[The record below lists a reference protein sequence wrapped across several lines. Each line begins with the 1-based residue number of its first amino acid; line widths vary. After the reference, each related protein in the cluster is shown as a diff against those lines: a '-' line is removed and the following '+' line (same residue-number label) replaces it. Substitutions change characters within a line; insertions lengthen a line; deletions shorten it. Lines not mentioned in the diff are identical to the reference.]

1 MSNTNKTVAGDLN
14 VERHITAGGDLT
26 VRGQAKICH
35 DLKVEGWLEA
45 RNIKGPAKGLFG
57 SVTQLE
63 ERYPHPQDGWWAM
76 VGESVP
82 APIYRAD
89 GGAWVATGE
98 EGGTPSIDVSE
109 FLQAAIE
116 AVGGA
121 TARFDDIVDDGEIR
135 RSTCTK
141 AGGRIVYVA
150 SKKVFS
156 YQIDGVLYSDWLVDD
171 VPSADMYMDDTRT
184 LMQAD
189 KLYICGGTCYM
200 SSPDVGLLQL
210 ARYSD
215 IEALLSRLQGTS
227 PESSAETDPFLS
239 LGTFTGE
246 DVWEQV
252 AETLNGL
259 VVTEEAETHRRAG
272 LCRLSVDGARVEVV
286 NFPLDYAAQTQV
298 QLLTGCVVSEDG
310 VSLSRGDWQQL
321 VRSHS
326 KEGGWTNWKP
336 AVQGRTDFAGINA
349 IAGIEQYA
357 KAGNA
362 ISEVRSLAVV
372 AQHDGKDVTVGRLW
386 MLSDSMTHQLTQ
398 VLLTHHEPG
407 NDGSFSAHTDGTVHL
422 WKRSYGLI
430 QGSAESAPI
439 GEWTEWTDL
448 LAKPTVVTGTKDG
461 LTSSDMFTRLLQKQV
476 YVYSDVAPDG
486 EDHITQLGAKLT
498 AWCNEESGVPLLRTY
513 ETNSGGA
520 NYRQGLALMFRSDG
534 GTEKFT
540 LCIEAADKSAS
551 VRRLLLL
558 HHSYGD
564 SGWTFAD
571 GTEIV
576 GGGDLSE
583 FERQLEEVAAMAGEA
598 QTGVTE
604 GDPQAGF
611 DGFIDSATIQMSSAA
626 NWSRIVFVNDK
637 KTFAAQRGLQYY
649 SSWKSKDEDTTHGAP
664 QAYGK
669 LGKTHLLTTSGELY
683 VRLADGSL
691 EKLAKTSEVENSI
704 GSINDSIEEINSNVI
719 PALDSQIY
727 EAIGINSCTTKTLI
741 NETKSG
747 TSVSFNLGT
756 IKTGEIIP
764 QNGWMTIVACVTTSA
779 NEPGMSVQADYG
791 EEGYDYLIDQDRLK
805 AGTRAITRIT
815 KEHTMMPSALDGGEN
830 IQIGLSSQ
838 SQSNFTMHWAILYES
853 DPYGNPRRRGGSI
866 RRFYEQMN
874 TVNIPPTIT
883 EAGNRGLYTPKYNER
898 TGWFELNGL
907 TDVTWATMEAI
918 AADTEFNTVYPN
930 NFTRKENI
938 RTNKVGWHHGNI
950 IGSVANFLA
959 YYYQGLEVVAMPSP
973 GYIAA
978 QIQVNNASFSNCG
991 NLFALLLIIEA
1002 RVANIFDLSEE
1013 IETCYILPLTTLTE
1027 LSMKDQ
1033 AKMSWESI
1041 KWMIDAVS
1049 GRTSTLTVTV
1059 HADVY
1064 AKMTGGTVDD
1074 WGALGTLAE
1083 EKGVKLVA
1091 YGESGYPFLTRVLWH
1106 GYKRLE
1112 NKINAAKS
1120 GDVIY
1125 IHPEDRKK
1133 ITSAQKDDWAA
1144 LVTAG
1149 AEKQISF
1156 ALPAE
1161 S

>member
-1 MSNTNKTVAGDLN
+1 MNNTNKTVAGDLN
-14 VERHITAGGDLT
+14 VERHITSGGDLT

-45 RNIKGPAKGLFG
+45 KNIKGPAKGLFG

-89 GGAWVATGE
+89 GGAWVATGK

-156 YQIDGVLYSDWLVDD
+156 YQIDGVLYSDWLVED

-272 LCRLSVDGARVEVV
+272 MCRLSVDGARVEVV

-430 QGSAESAPI
+430 QGSAECAPI

-448 LAKPTVVTGTKDG
+448 LAKPTVVTRTKDG
-461 LTSSDMFTRLLQKQV
+461 FASSEMFTRMLQKDV
-476 YVYSDVAPDG
+476 YIYSDVAPDG
-486 EDHITQLGAKLT
+486 DNHITQLGAKLT
-498 AWCNEESGVPLLRTY
+498 SWCDEASGVPLLRTY
-513 ETNSGGA
+513 ETNSGGT
-520 NYRQGLALMFRSDG
+520 NYRQGLALMFRSNG

-540 LCIEAADKSAS
+540 FCVEASDTKAS

-558 HHSYGD
+558 HHLYGD
-564 SGWTFAD
+564 SGWAFAD
-571 GTEIV
+571 GVE
-576 GGGDLSE
+576 LP
-583 FERQLEEVAAMAGEA
+583 FELEQQLEEVAALAGEA

-611 DGFIDSATIQMSSAA
+611 DGFIDSATIRYGSPR
-626 NWSRIVFVNDK
+626 NWSRIVFVKDEK
-637 KTFAAQRGLQYY
+637 RFAAQQGPEYY
-649 SSWKSKDEDTTHGAP
+649 SSWGQKENDTTHAAP
-664 QAYGK
+664 MAYGK
-669 LGKTHLLTTSGELY
+669 RGKTHLLTTSGELY

-691 EKLAKTSEVENSI
+691 EKVCKTEDLAYRVEEL
-704 GSINDSIEEINSNVI
+704 EEAMWPV
-719 PALDSQIY
+719 
-727 EAIGINSCTTKTLI
+727 EAVLTANKTLM
-741 NETKSG
+741 EYTGSEQDVTMSWSVKRKGAAMDVTSLVVTKSTGSGESEQVYSG
-747 TSVSFNLGT
+747 TDNPGT
-756 IKTGEIIP
+756 QEA
-764 QNGWMTIVACVTTSA
+764 MV
-779 NEPGMSVQADYG
+779 
-791 EEGYDYLIDQDRLK
+791 
-805 AGTRAITRIT
+805 
-815 KEHTMMPSALDGGEN
+815 
-830 IQIGLSSQ
+830 
-838 SQSNFTMHWAILYES
+838 NFY
-853 DPYGNPRRRGGSI
+853 
-866 RRFYEQMN
+866 
-874 TVNIPPTIT
+874 
-883 EAGNRGLYTPKYNER
+883 
-898 TGWFELNGL
+898 GL
-907 TDVTWATMEAI
+907 T
-918 AADTEFNTVYPN
+918 
-930 NFTRKENI
+930 
-938 RTNKVGWHHGNI
+938 
-950 IGSVANFLA
+950 
-959 YYYQGLEVVAMPSP
+959 
-973 GYIAA
+973 
-978 QIQVNNASFSNCG
+978 
-991 NLFALLLIIEA
+991 
-1002 RVANIFDLSEE
+1002 
-1013 IETCYILPLTTLTE
+1013 
-1027 LSMKDQ
+1027 
-1033 AKMSWESI
+1033 
-1041 KWMIDAVS
+1041 
-1049 GRTSTLTVTV
+1049 
-1059 HADVY
+1059 
-1064 AKMTGGTVDD
+1064 
-1074 WGALGTLAE
+1074 
-1083 EKGVKLVA
+1083 
-1091 YGESGYPFLTRVLWH
+1091 
-1106 GYKRLE
+1106 
-1112 NKINAAKS
+1112 
-1120 GDVIY
+1120 
-1125 IHPEDRKK
+1125 
-1133 ITSAQKDDWAA
+1133 
-1144 LVTAG
+1144 
-1149 AEKQISF
+1149 SF
-1156 ALPAE
+1156 ALKTEVSGKSYTASTRVQMVLPVYAGFAE
-1161 S
+1161 AASDVGITSLVKQSLRTSAAGTYTLTNAQTGNYLWLCVPSTMAVNRVTLNGFDVPMEAAEDGETTLGNYKCYRSSNQLAAQDFTFIVS

>member
-14 VERHITAGGDLT
+14 VERHITSGGDLT

-45 RNIKGPAKGLFG
+45 KNIKGPAKGLFG

-89 GGAWVATGE
+89 GGAWVATGK

-156 YQIDGVLYSDWLVDD
+156 YQIDGALYSDWLVED

-448 LAKPTVVTGTKDG
+448 LAKPTVVTSTKDG
-461 LTSSDMFTRLLQKQV
+461 FASSEMFTRILQQEV
-476 YVYSDVAPDG
+476 YMYSNVAPDD
-486 EDHITQLGAKLT
+486 ENHYAQLGAKLLS
-498 AWCNEESGVPLLRTY
+498 WCSEGAPILRSY
-513 ETNSGGA
+513 ETNNGSNGG
-520 NYRQGLALMFRSDG
+520 YRQGIALLYATKGGGYKFIVCFEASGENGKLMRSFLLRYAKSGSSWSYSGYVKLIDG
-534 GTEKFT
+534 GGE
-540 LCIEAADKSAS
+540 
-551 VRRLLLL
+551 
-558 HHSYGD
+558 
-564 SGWTFAD
+564 
-571 GTEIV
+571 
-576 GGGDLSE
+576 LSE
-583 FERQLEEVAAMAGEA
+583 LERQLEEVAAVAVEA

-611 DGFIDSATIQMSSAA
+611 DGFVDSATIQMSSTTS
-626 NWSRIVFVNDK
+626 WSSIVFVKDK
-637 KTFAAQRGLQYY
+637 KAFAAQQGLQYF
-649 SSWKSKDEDTTHGAP
+649 SSWMTKDEDMTHGAP
-664 QAYGK
+664 MAYGK
-669 LGKTHLLTTSGELY
+669 RGKTHLLTTSGELY
-683 VRLADGSL
+683 VRLADGAL
-691 EKLAKTSEVENSI
+691 EKVCKTEDLASRVEEVE
-704 GSINDSIEEINSNVI
+704 
-719 PALDSQIY
+719 
-727 EAIGINSCTTKTLI
+727 EAVWPTQASLTAGKTLL
-741 NETKSG
+741 EYTGAAQAVKLSWSVKRKGAAVGVTSLVVTKSAGSGESEQVYSG
-747 TSVSFNLGT
+747 TDNPGT
-756 IKTGEIIP
+756 QEA
-764 QNGWMTIVACVTTSA
+764 MV
-779 NEPGMSVQADYG
+779 
-791 EEGYDYLIDQDRLK
+791 
-805 AGTRAITRIT
+805 
-815 KEHTMMPSALDGGEN
+815 
-830 IQIGLSSQ
+830 
-838 SQSNFTMHWAILYES
+838 NFY
-853 DPYGNPRRRGGSI
+853 
-866 RRFYEQMN
+866 
-874 TVNIPPTIT
+874 
-883 EAGNRGLYTPKYNER
+883 
-898 TGWFELNGL
+898 GL
-907 TDVTWATMEAI
+907 T
-918 AADTEFNTVYPN
+918 
-930 NFTRKENI
+930 
-938 RTNKVGWHHGNI
+938 
-950 IGSVANFLA
+950 
-959 YYYQGLEVVAMPSP
+959 
-973 GYIAA
+973 
-978 QIQVNNASFSNCG
+978 
-991 NLFALLLIIEA
+991 
-1002 RVANIFDLSEE
+1002 
-1013 IETCYILPLTTLTE
+1013 
-1027 LSMKDQ
+1027 
-1033 AKMSWESI
+1033 
-1041 KWMIDAVS
+1041 
-1049 GRTSTLTVTV
+1049 
-1059 HADVY
+1059 
-1064 AKMTGGTVDD
+1064 
-1074 WGALGTLAE
+1074 
-1083 EKGVKLVA
+1083 
-1091 YGESGYPFLTRVLWH
+1091 
-1106 GYKRLE
+1106 
-1112 NKINAAKS
+1112 
-1120 GDVIY
+1120 
-1125 IHPEDRKK
+1125 
-1133 ITSAQKDDWAA
+1133 
-1144 LVTAG
+1144 
-1149 AEKQISF
+1149 SF
-1156 ALPAE
+1156 ALKTEVSGKSYTASTRVQMVLPVYAGFAE
-1161 S
+1161 AASDVGITSLVKQSLRTSAAGTYTLTNAATGNYLWLCVPSTMTVNRVTLNGFDVPMEAAEDGETTLGGYKCYRSSNQLTAQDFTFVVS